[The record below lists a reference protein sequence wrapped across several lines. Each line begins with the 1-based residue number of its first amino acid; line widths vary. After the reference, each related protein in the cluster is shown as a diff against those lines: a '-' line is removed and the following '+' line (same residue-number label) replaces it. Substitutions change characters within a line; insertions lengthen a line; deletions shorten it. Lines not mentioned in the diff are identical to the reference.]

1 MKRLRRLSLSMTMRR
16 KMAQQEDHDHRD
28 KLQHEHAAGPEFL
41 DACAS
46 EMMPSTQI
54 YSTSDEVIEQ
64 AKRPI
69 ILRNSSMTD
78 SAHSCGDTTT
88 EGTNTTRS
96 HSDDDDDSDQ
106 DDNASE
112 KAMKPKS
119 ELSLIES
126 IQQLDALLSSKSSQ
140 KSRQNK
146 DVKQA
151 DDSRRNDD
159 DVTFYTQLTR
169 RAKSSGEK
177 MAFDE
182 EPNHAASRM
191 QRMTR
196 RMSGG
201 GRMLRRM
208 SGSES
213 VSKSK
218 PQNES
223 TNAAITETCY
233 AADASTTK
241 SRISPARILYKTMRQ
256 KSFRALRRRS
266 VSRQPPTT
274 QAGSKV
280 DLNVV
285 ADVNLLAEHG
295 TEEIPAHGEFTC
307 SDIEFVQSEHDDSSH
322 PFPKGSQSHDQ
333 ASTTDQASLL
343 ADQNK
348 QASDTDDLLSSS
360 HDSESHSDAQSD
372 EGHYNS
378 DDDVYNTRR
387 QATSPKQKL
396 KPKLAAA
403 YERLSLMNVL
413 PRPGSPVGRTRSVS
427 SLPTPRNELE
437 VDDESDYDNDTISTV
452 SEASDTS
459 KYIIEFDDLEAINN
473 QQSVS
478 LFHNGTP
485 TSTSRRQRRTSRPP
499 LHLNNSFC
507 TDVSSEVDDSL
518 IDSVVGR
525 HQSTGVQAR
534 RVTARRSS
542 IGTATSISSELDDSI
557 VDSLADHQPP
567 PRRVRRPSAAPAK
580 CATGWEPTFVS
591 PIKENRRRRLSLNN
605 IPNALND
612 GSRGLPKF
620 DSHGLMLSEQS
631 EDTFTVEQDDSS
643 EA

>member
-1 MKRLRRLSLSMTMRR
+1 ML
-16 KMAQQEDHDHRD
+16 
-28 KLQHEHAAGPEFL
+28 
-41 DACAS
+41 
-46 EMMPSTQI
+46 
-54 YSTSDEVIEQ
+54 
-64 AKRPI
+64 
-69 ILRNSSMTD
+69 
-78 SAHSCGDTTT
+78 
-88 EGTNTTRS
+88 
-96 HSDDDDDSDQ
+96 
-106 DDNASE
+106 
-112 KAMKPKS
+112 
-119 ELSLIES
+119 
-126 IQQLDALLSSKSSQ
+126 SKSSQ
-140 KSRQNK
+140 KSRQYDDK
-146 DVKQA
+146 KQA
-151 DDSRRNDD
+151 DDARRNKD
-159 DVTFYTQLTR
+159 DVTFNTELAR

-177 MAFDE
+177 LIFDE
-182 EPNHAASRM
+182 EPNIVASRM

-208 SGSES
+208 SGSGS

-218 PQNES
+218 PQKQSE
-223 TNAAITETCY
+223 NAADKETCY
-233 AADASTTK
+233 TAAAPIIK
-241 SRISPARILYKTMRQ
+241 SRTSPAHNLYRSMRQ
-256 KSFRALRRRS
+256 KSFRAMRRHS
-266 VSRQPPTT
+266 VGRKPPTT
-274 QAGSKV
+274 QAGSK
-280 DLNVV
+280 DNQNVET
-285 ADVNLLAEHG
+285 DVNLLAEHD
-295 TEEIPAHGEFTC
+295 TEEIMMQGETTLNESSLF
-307 SDIEFVQSEHDDSSH
+307 QPEHDDSSY
-322 PFPKGSQSHDQ
+322 PFPHQSQSLDH
-333 ASTTDQASLL
+333 SPTTDQSILL

-348 QASDTDDLLSSS
+348 QASDSDDLLSSS
-360 HDSESHSDAQSD
+360 HDSESHSEAQSD

-387 QATSPKQKL
+387 QATSPRQKL

-452 SEASDTS
+452 SEASDTPY
-459 KYIIEFDDLEAINN
+459 YIIEFDDLEAINN
-473 QQSVS
+473 QHSQSVS
-478 LFHNGTP
+478 SLYNGTP
-485 TSTSRRQRRTSRPP
+485 TRNSRRQRRTSRPP
-499 LHLNNSFC
+499 LHFNNSFC
-507 TDVSSEVDDSL
+507 SDVSSEVDDSL

-542 IGTATSISSELDDSI
+542 IGTATSFSSELDDSI

-631 EDTFTVEQDDSS
+631 EDTFMVEQDDSS